1 MSKKYDYVL
10 GQNKYDCGIA
20 SIMTILLYYGIKAS
34 REDIIS
40 KYKKNDNGYTA
51 YDLIKIGKSY
61 GINGYGIKIDIKHLP
76 SVPVIAHTIKD
87 KNMFHFI
94 VILEKNKNMLKVM
107 DPSIG
112 IINMSYEEFS
122 KITTNIF
129 LVFSGK
135 KSKSK
140 KNQRFKKEIIRIFQ
154 NNKRIIFKAILFSI
168 VYVILSLIFNYYL
181 KLMLSYSKNNSI
193 LLIILIIFLQISF
206 LKNFVSFL
214 KNNLELNVSKKID
227 KDITNRVT
235 SHIFNLPYEYFI
247 NKTTGELVTIIEDI
261 EYFKEVIT
269 KIFISSLV
277 DSILIVL
284 ILIYLLFLDPL
295 ISLLIFLLILILFII
310 TKNYQY
316 IFNNN
321 YTKLKRS
328 KIDYNSSLIDYI
340 SSFQTIKNLFIHK
353 QVTDILENKYS
364 KTIEY
369 DRQYSKAFFK
379 YSLTQNVILDIFYL
393 IIIFISVYLTNISST
408 SLFNVVL
415 FSSIFY
421 LVIGLSNNINDG
433 ISLYKVYET
442 STERVLD
449 CLEVKEEEF
458 NDTKLSNINEIKFMN
473 ISYQIGDLK
482 VLSDINLDIK
492 QGDKVFITGQ
502 SGIGKSTLM
511 KLLLRYNTPNEGN
524 IFIDSLNIKDLDL
537 SFIRNSITYI
547 SQNEKLFSGSI
558 LDNLKMVSNSI
569 ENINEASNITLLDE
583 FLIKNGIDY
592 DFLID
597 EFSNNISGG
606 QKKKL
611 ILTRGLLHFKNV
623 LILDEVFNEIS
634 LDEERKILKNI
645 FNKYKDKIVIVISHR
660 NNNSDLFNKKYEI
673 KGDGRIYEI
682 K

>member
-284 ILIYLLFLDPL
+284 ILIYLLFIDPL

>member
-364 KTIEY
+364 KTLEY

-458 NDTKLSNINEIKFMN
+458 NDTKLSNTNEIKFMN
-473 ISYQIGDLK
+473 ISYQVGDLK

>member
-20 SIMTILLYYGIKAS
+20 SIMTILLYYGIKVS

-364 KTIEY
+364 KTLEY

-458 NDTKLSNINEIKFMN
+458 NDTKLSNTNEIKFMN
-473 ISYQIGDLK
+473 ISYQVGDLK